1 MGIWQALLL
10 GAVQGVTEF
19 WPISS
24 SAHVAL
30 LIVIFG
36 WGEPDLSFVVALHI
50 GTWIAVVWYY
60 RRRLAG
66 IVAAWW
72 REVRGKEKGE
82 PQAKLAWMLLLA
94 TLPGLVLGFIYAA
107 SSEMAQGLPPIM
119 IFNLASFGLLLWAAD
134 TWGRQER
141 TWQDVGWRDSLAIGM
156 AQAIAIFPGVSRS
169 GAAITTARAAGFKR
183 EDSADF
189 AFLLSVPIIAAA
201 GAYSILKLALEGMS
215 GDMFWNMLVGGVAA
229 ALTGYFAV
237 QFLLRHLGR
246 GGYRPYAIYRLI
258 LAVLLVILYLTL

>member
-30 LIVIFG
+30 LIIIFG

-60 RRRLAG
+60 RHRLAG
-66 IVAAWW
+66 IIAAWW
-72 REVRGKEKGE
+72 REIRGKERGD
-82 PQAKLAWMLLLA
+82 PRAKLAWMLLLA
-94 TLPGLVLGFIYAA
+94 TLPGLVIGFIFAA
-107 SSEMAQGLPPIM
+107 SSEMTQGMPLLM
-119 IFNLASFGLLLWAAD
+119 IFNLALFGLLLWAAD
-134 TWGRQER
+134 AWGRQER
-141 TWQDVGWRDSLAIGM
+141 TWQDVGWRDSIAIGM
-156 AQAIAIFPGVSRS
+156 AQAIAVFAGVSRS
-169 GAAITTARAAGFKR
+169 GAAITTARAAGIKR

-201 GAYSILKLALEGMS
+201 GGYAILELALEGMS
-215 GDMFWNMLVGGVAA
+215 GDLFWNMLVGGIAA
-229 ALTGYFAV
+229 AFTGYFAI

-246 GGYRPYAIYRLI
+246 GGYRPYAIYRLCFAALLLI
-258 LAVLLVILYLTL
+258 LCFTL